1 MIFKTMQMLLF
12 FMPFHLDFSLIFYFS
27 FNADVIDRQRDTTH
41 CQASAPSLPLLRNIT
56 KVLSDLNEAS
66 PSIPSLLSQQI

>member
-1 MIFKTMQMLLF
+1 MIFKTMQMLLL

-27 FNADVIDRQRDTTH
+27 FRADVIDRQRDTTH
-41 CQASAPSLPLLRNIT
+41 CQASPSLPLLRNIT

-66 PSIPSLLSQQI
+66 PSIPSLLSQQT